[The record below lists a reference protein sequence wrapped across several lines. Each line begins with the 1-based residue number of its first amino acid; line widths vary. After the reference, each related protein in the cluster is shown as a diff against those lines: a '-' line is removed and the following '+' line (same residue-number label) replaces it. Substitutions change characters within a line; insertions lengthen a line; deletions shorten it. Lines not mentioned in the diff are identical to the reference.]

1 MRKVNFI
8 VVPGGEKHRW
18 IYTDEVLIELNLSNT
33 WKTKL
38 KEERDER
45 CGFHLEEET
54 KFNDKYDTSIEVL
67 IMAHVRFK
75 WDEKKIIWILTK
87 HSSKIFPSFFIIF
100 LRIPCISSGINCVH
114 PFGRITMKLQ

>member
-8 VVPGGEKHRW
+8 LVPGGEKHRW

-33 WKTKL
+33 WKDKL

-45 CGFHLEEET
+45 FGFHLEEET

-75 WDEKKIIWILTK
+75 WDEKKIIWILTNNTDLI
-87 HSSKIFPSFFIIF
+87 SKD
-100 LRIPCISSGINCVH
+100 
-114 PFGRITMKLQ
+114 K